1 MNMILRDYQA
11 RAVAEVRAAWQAV
24 PRVLLA
30 LPTGGGKTECA
41 IALAGDE
48 IAAERRVLVVVER
61 KVLCVQ
67 WRERF
72 ARHGFE
78 HVGVLQGENTVMTWA
93 PILVAT
99 AQTLR
104 ARGIPDN
111 VGLIVLDESHIW
123 HQTHDRVLE
132 ACGDAKVLGLSATP
146 LREGL
151 GARFDKLVI
160 GATIKELTAA
170 GHLVPARVF
179 APSRVQIT
187 QALEQINIRAGDYAA
202 DQLSTLMRQKAV
214 IGDVITNWRDRADNR
229 PTIAF
234 CVDKAHARELADEF
248 VLAGVPAAV
257 VVDETSDE
265 ERAEAFAQFDRG
277 EIKVLSS
284 VGVLG
289 VGFDSPIASCAIL
302 ARPTLSTMLHIQQSG
317 RVIRP
322 SEGKVDA
329 VILDHAANS
338 LRHGLPIDFVPP
350 TELSEIDRASDKKR
364 KDAERSELTT
374 CRNCECIYDRS
385 EDACPECG
393 TPRTV
398 HTKVDRVGGEAG
410 GRHLEQQ
417 RGRAGRGYPGGR
429 TGLLPAD
436 AVGLRDEGVEVRRRV
451 VQDLRAIPARCR
463 LPQPDHERAAP
474 ADLALRRRPDR
485 ADAGNPALDRE
496 PAPAP
501 VHQGQ
506 DMPSEQQHE
515 RCHGICHGSNDCD
528 AMAMPVTVTAT
539 VLTVLTGEGGSGAA
553 FRRFRKLFPASLRSA
568 C

>member
-1 MNMILRDYQA
+1 MNMLLRDYQA

-78 HVGVLQGENTVMTWA
+78 HVGVLQGENTVRTWA

-214 IGDVITNWRDRADNR
+214 IGDIITNWRGRADNR

-317 RVIRP
+317 RVIRLC
-322 SEGKVDA
+322 EGKVDA

-350 TELSEIDRASDKKR
+350 TELSEIDRASDKKP
-364 KDAERSELTT
+364 KDAARSELTT

-398 HTKVDRVGGEAG
+398 YTKVVVLEGKLVDVTWSSNEVEPAG
-410 GRHLEQQ
+410 VTPE
-417 RGRAGRGYPGGR
+417 
-429 TGLLPAD
+429 
-436 AVGLRDEGVEVRRRV
+436 V
-451 VQDLRAIPARCR
+451 VQ
-463 LPQPDHERAAP
+463 
-474 ADLALRRRPDR
+474 
-485 ADAGNPALDRE
+485 GFY
-496 PAPAP
+496 
-501 VHQGQ
+501 
-506 DMPSEQQHE
+506 QQMLSVCE
-515 RCHGICHGSNDCD
+515 MKGWK
-528 AMAMPVTVTAT
+528 
-539 VLTVLTGEGGSGAA
+539 SGAA
-553 FRRFRKLFPASLRSA
+553 WFKTCERYRLDADFRNPTTNLLLPRIWRSGAVPIEPTLETLRWIENRRRHQFIKA
-568 C
+568 RYAQRAAA